1 MSDVF
6 NRVIPCLLLH
16 DGGLVKTRCFGEPR
30 YVGDPINAVRI
41 FNEKYVD
48 ELVLLD
54 IAASRAGAEPD
65 YDLIARISG
74 ECFMPLCYGGGIRR
88 LEQARRLVTSGVEKI
103 AVNSMAIDR
112 PALLR
117 ELCDEFGASSVV
129 AGIDV
134 VRDRRGRA
142 CVYHPGQRRATALSP
157 LEQARA
163 VVKAGAGEIFLNSV
177 DRDGMRCGFD
187 LDLIQAGDAGRAG
200 ARDRVRRRRR
210 PERHARRHRRR
221 CVSSGS
227 RKHVRVLRPA
237 PGGIDQLPRVR
248 CSAPSLCRMN
258 AAAQECTRCVMD
270 AHAADIR
277 FDAKGRCNYCTAMI
291 DKFGTSNRPTHARS
305 RTGWLASSSACA
317 PTVATSDTTASSA

>member
-177 DRDGMRCGFD
+177 DRDGMRCGCD
-187 LDLIQAGDAGRAG
+187 LDLIRQVLQAVPVPVIACGGADGLNDMRDAIAAG
-200 ARDRVRRRRR
+200 ASAAAAGSMFVFYGPHRAVLINYPEYGAVRRLFA
-210 PERHARRHRRR
+210 E
-221 CVSSGS
+221 
-227 RKHVRVLRPA
+227 
-237 PGGIDQLPRVR
+237 
-248 CSAPSLCRMN
+248 
-258 AAAQECTRCVMD
+258 
-270 AHAADIR
+270 
-277 FDAKGRCNYCTAMI
+277 
-291 DKFGTSNRPTHARS
+291 
-305 RTGWLASSSACA
+305 
-317 PTVATSDTTASSA
+317 